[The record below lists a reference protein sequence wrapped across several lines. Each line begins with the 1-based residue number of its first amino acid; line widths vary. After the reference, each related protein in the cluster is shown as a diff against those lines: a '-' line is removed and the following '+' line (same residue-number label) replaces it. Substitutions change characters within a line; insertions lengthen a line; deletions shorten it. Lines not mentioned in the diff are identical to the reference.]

1 VGGLSRCESR
11 FGFSFEACQGRRL
24 CLRAIITNPE
34 EEKAD
39 EDVMNVLIDQ
49 EGTGKIQDA
58 APTVSRDGSDRRARS
73 QVIETPRMKSNP
85 IETPECFL
93 HYEITIRDGVHVAL
107 GTEKRIRGG
116 SLVIFMFICIS

>member
-24 CLRAIITNPE
+24 CLRAIISNPE

-39 EDVMNVLIDQ
+39 EDVMNVFLTHQ

-58 APTVSRDGSDRRARS
+58 APALSGDGPDRRAGIEF
-73 QVIETPRMKSNP
+73 IETPRTDVESSRS
-85 IETPECFL
+85 T
-93 HYEITIRDGVHVAL
+93 
-107 GTEKRIRGG
+107 
-116 SLVIFMFICIS
+116 